1 MFRDAMDITTG
12 PVAIRWPRTPAP
24 MVDEHEVGCGLAGR
38 RVSADEDAR
47 VCLVGVGKMLA
58 DVEQAAIQLR
68 AQGIACT
75 VWDPRVVQ
83 PFDPA
88 LVADAAR
95 HEVVVTIEDGMA
107 EGGVGNRLAALVGDA
122 AVDAGAAHPPW
133 VVNLGTPREFLAHGL
148 PEQILADL
156 GLDADGI
163 VAAVTSRLR

>member
-1 MFRDAMDITTG
+1 
-12 PVAIRWPRTPAP
+12 
-24 MVDEHEVGCGLAGR
+24 
-38 RVSADEDAR
+38 
-47 VCLVGVGKMLA
+47 
-58 DVEQAAIQLR
+58 
-68 AQGIACT
+68 
-75 VWDPRVVQ
+75 
-83 PFDPA
+83 
-88 LVADAAR
+88 
-95 HEVVVTIEDGMA
+95 MA